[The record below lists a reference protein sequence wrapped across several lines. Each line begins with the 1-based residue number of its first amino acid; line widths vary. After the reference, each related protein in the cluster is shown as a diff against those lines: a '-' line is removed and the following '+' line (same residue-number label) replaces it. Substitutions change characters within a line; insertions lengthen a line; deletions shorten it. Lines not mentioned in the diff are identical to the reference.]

1 MASGDVE
8 IMDPRMLE
16 RMRASCS
23 LAAQCLVMIGPH
35 IKPGITTDDIDKL
48 VHQWIVAKDAYPS
61 PLNYRPGGANRPYP
75 KSVCTSVNEVVCHG
89 IPSKRVLKTGDIIN
103 VDVTTY
109 FQGYH
114 GDTSATF
121 YVGEV
126 AESTQKLVE
135 TCRLSLEAGIAQVK
149 HDGRIFDIGAAI
161 QEFAESRGFS
171 VVRDYVGHGVGREF
185 HMPPQIPHY
194 KPEPGSNLKNMRLRA
209 GMVFTIEPMI
219 NAGAFE
225 CEILEDDWTVVTA
238 DRSLS
243 AQFEHT
249 LLVTRTGCEVLTS
262 RPSMLV
268 NSEDKPWS
276 ELGKLST
283 SAALLARESASAV
296 G

>member
-1 MASGDVE
+1 
-8 IMDPRMLE
+8 
-16 RMRASCS
+16 
-23 LAAQCLVMIGPH
+23 
-35 IKPGITTDDIDKL
+35 
-48 VHQWIVAKDAYPS
+48 
-61 PLNYRPGGANRPYP
+61 
-75 KSVCTSVNEVVCHG
+75 
-89 IPSKRVLKTGDIIN
+89 
-103 VDVTTY
+103 
-109 FQGYH
+109 
-114 GDTSATF
+114 
-121 YVGEV
+121 
-126 AESTQKLVE
+126 
-135 TCRLSLEAGIAQVK
+135 
-149 HDGRIFDIGAAI
+149 
-161 QEFAESRGFS
+161 
-171 VVRDYVGHGVGREF
+171 
-185 HMPPQIPHY
+185 
-194 KPEPGSNLKNMRLRA
+194 
-209 GMVFTIEPMI
+209 MVFTIEPMI